1 MVGGGRRARG
11 ERVKILLLA
20 GGRAAA
26 APETQAA
33 EDYLKRAAA
42 AGRRLG
48 IREASLAEIDERKAS
63 WLAAV
68 PKGGVLFACD
78 ERGENLSSPEI
89 AALLRRQL
97 DAATPALAFA
107 IGAADG
113 LPAEVKQ
120 AAQGLIA
127 FGRATWPHMLM
138 RVMAAEQ
145 IYRAVTIL
153 NDHPYHRV

>member
-1 MVGGGRRARG
+1 MVGGGNRARRQ
-11 ERVKILLLA
+11 RVKILLLA

-33 EDYLKRAAA
+33 EEYLKRAGAS
-42 AGRRLG
+42 GRRLG
-48 IREASLAEIDERKAS
+48 IRDAALTEIDERKAS

-68 PKGGVLFACD
+68 PKGGVLIACD

-89 AALLRRQL
+89 AALLRRQI
-97 DAATPALAFA
+97 DAAVPALAFA

-120 AAQGLIA
+120 AAQSLIA

>member
-1 MVGGGRRARG
+1 M
-11 ERVKILLLA
+11 KILLLA

-26 APETQAA
+26 APETREA
-33 EDYLKRAAA
+33 EDYLKRATA

-48 IREASLAEIDERKAS
+48 IKDATLAEIDERKAS

-68 PKGGVLFACD
+68 PKGGVFIAFD
-78 ERGENLSSPEI
+78 ERGENVSSTEL
-89 AALLRRQL
+89 AALVRRHL
-97 DAATPALAFA
+97 DGAAPALAFA

-113 LPAEVKQ
+113 LPAEVK
-120 AAQGLIA
+120 AAARMTLA

>member
-1 MVGGGRRARG
+1 
-11 ERVKILLLA
+11 VKLLLLA

-26 APETQAA
+26 APETRAA

-42 AGRRLG
+42 AGKRLG
-48 IREASLAEIDERKAS
+48 LKGAALTEIDERKAN
-63 WLAAV
+63 WLDAL
-68 PKGGVLFACD
+68 PKGGVLLALD
-78 ERGENLSSPEI
+78 ERGDNLSSVEL
-89 AALLRRQL
+89 AALMRRHL
-97 DAATPALAFA
+97 DRAVPALALA

-113 LPAEVKQ
+113 LPPDVKA
-120 AAQGLIA
+120 AAQATIA

>member
-1 MVGGGRRARG
+1 M
-11 ERVKILLLA
+11 KLLLLA

-26 APETQAA
+26 APETRAA

-42 AGRRLG
+42 AGKRLG
-48 IREASLAEIDERKAS
+48 LKGAALAEIDERKAN
-63 WLAAV
+63 WLEML
-68 PKGGVLFACD
+68 PKGGVLLALD
-78 ERGENLSSPEI
+78 ERGDNLSSTDL
-89 AALLRRQL
+89 AALMRRHL
-97 DAATPALAFA
+97 DRAVPALALA

-113 LPAEVKQ
+113 LPPAVKA
-120 AAQGLIA
+120 AAQASIA